1 MASGAGPAPRRHCGG
16 DPRSQHPA
24 HQSAAAEAAW
34 ASQLDSE
41 TGKSVLDVMRDATR
55 SGTAILLATHDQ
67 AVIEVADRVQ
77 SMEDG
82 RLVEREPA
90 PASP

>member
-1 MASGAGPAPRRHCGG
+1 
-16 DPRSQHPA
+16 
-24 HQSAAAEAAW
+24 
-34 ASQLDSE
+34 
-41 TGKSVLDVMRDATR
+41 MRDATR